1 MADPQ
6 GPPHDETLRRF
17 DERLETLAAS
27 QARKPQGLGME
38 SGASA
43 GYRLIGEL
51 IGGVLTGLGLGWA
64 VDRFAGTAPVGLIAG
79 VLIGTGV
86 AIFMAVRTAGRM
98 SGAQAA
104 QAGNPPAAP
113 KSQDRNTG
121 GL

>member
-1 MADPQ
+1 MADPK
-6 GPPHDETLRRF
+6 GPPRDEALKRF
-17 DERLETLAAS
+17 DERYETLAAA
-27 QARKPQGLGME
+27 QASAPKGLGME

-64 VDRFAGTAPVGLIAG
+64 VDRFAGTSPIGLIAG

-98 SGAQAA
+98 SGAAAA
-104 QAGNPPAAP
+104 QAATPPEAQCD
-113 KSQDRNTG
+113 KDG
-121 GL
+121 G

>member
-1 MADPQ
+1 MPE
-6 GPPHDETLRRF
+6 PPYPRDEALKRF

-27 QARKPQGLGME
+27 QTRAPQGLGME

-98 SGAQAA
+98 SGA
-104 QAGNPPAAP
+104 AGPRAPSPAETRGP
-113 KSQDRNTG
+113 QDQDG
-121 GL
+121 G